1 MWVSL
6 AGSQVCHVFGL
17 VKPEESLNESLVV
30 LFGVFESNSLPL
42 IGALDM
48 TKWQIF

>member
-17 VKPEESLNESLVV
+17 VKPEESLSESPIV
-30 LFGVFESNSLPL
+30 LFSAFIAN
-42 IGALDM
+42 LDHLLR
-48 TKWQIF
+48 